1 MARFFSA
8 LDHIAV
14 ALWAGGLWIVGYL
27 VAPLL
32 FLKAPDRQVAGQLAG
47 QMFAAMAFVGLGCA
61 AYVLVFRLA
70 RQGFSAMKQALFWV
84 VVLMAALAVAG
95 HFGVQPILAS
105 LKAQALPREVMES
118 VLRDRFATWH
128 GVASILYLIESLL
141 AVALVLFAARSP
153 R

>member
-141 AVALVLFAARSP
+141 AVALVLLAARSP

>member
-47 QMFAAMAFVGLGCA
+47 QMFAAMAFVGLACA

-84 VVLMAALAVAG
+84 VVLMAVLALAG

-141 AVALVLFAARSP
+141 AVALVLLAARSP

>member
-1 MARFFSA
+1 MGRLFTA
-8 LDHIAV
+8 LDHVAV
-14 ALWAGGLWIVGYL
+14 TLWAGGLWVIGYL

-32 FLKAPDRQVAGQLAG
+32 FLKAPDRQIAGNLAGQL
-47 QMFAAMAFVGLGCA
+47 FAAMALLGLACA
-61 AYVLVFRLA
+61 VYILVYRLA
-70 RQGFSAMKQALFWV
+70 RQGFGAMKQAVFWIA
-84 VVLMAALAVAG
+84 VLMAVLAVAG

-118 VLRDRFATWH
+118 VFRDRFATWH

-141 AVALVLFAARSP
+141 AVGLVLLAARSP

>member
-1 MARFFSA
+1 MARLFAA

-32 FLKAPDRQVAGQLAG
+32 FLRAPDRQVAGQLAG
-47 QMFAAMAFVGLGCA
+47 HMFAAMAFVGLGCA
-61 AYVLVFRLA
+61 AYLLVFRLA

-128 GVASILYLIESLL
+128 GVANILYLIESLL
-141 AVALVLFAARSP
+141 AVALVLLAARSP

>member
-1 MARFFSA
+1 
-8 LDHIAV
+8 
-14 ALWAGGLWIVGYL
+14 
-27 VAPLL
+27 
-32 FLKAPDRQVAGQLAG
+32 
-47 QMFAAMAFVGLGCA
+47 
-61 AYVLVFRLA
+61 VFRLA

-84 VVLMAALAVAG
+84 VVLMAVLALAG

-141 AVALVLFAARSP
+141 AVALVLLAARSP

>member
-47 QMFAAMAFVGLGCA
+47 HMFAAMAFVGLGCA
-61 AYVLVFRLA
+61 AYLLVFRLA

-84 VVLMAALAVAG
+84 VVLMAVLALAG

-141 AVALVLFAARSP
+141 AVALVLLAARSP

>member
-1 MARFFSA
+1 MARLFSA

-32 FLKAPDRQVAGQLAG
+32 FLQAPDRQVAGQLAG
-47 QMFAAMAFVGLGCA
+47 HMFAAMAFVGLGCA

-84 VVLMAALAVAG
+84 VLLMAALAVAG

-141 AVALVLFAARSP
+141 AVALVLLAARSP

>member
-1 MARFFSA
+1 MARLFSA

-32 FLKAPDRQVAGQLAG
+32 FLKAPDRQLAGQLAG

-61 AYVLVFRLA
+61 AYVLVFRLG

-84 VVLMAALAVAG
+84 VVLMAILAVAG

-141 AVALVLFAARSP
+141 AVALVLLAARST

>member
-1 MARFFSA
+1 MGRLFSA

-14 ALWAGGLWIVGYL
+14 ALWTGGLWTVGYL

-32 FLKAPDRQVAGQLAG
+32 FLKAPDRQVAGHLAG

-61 AYVLVFRLA
+61 AYLLVFRLA
-70 RQGFSAMKQALFWV
+70 RHGFAAMKQAVFWV
-84 VVLMAALAVAG
+84 VVLMAVLAVAG

-118 VLRDRFATWH
+118 VFRDRFATWH
-128 GVASILYLIESLL
+128 GVASILYLIESAL
-141 AVALVLFAARSP
+141 AVALVLLAAR
-153 R
+153 RT